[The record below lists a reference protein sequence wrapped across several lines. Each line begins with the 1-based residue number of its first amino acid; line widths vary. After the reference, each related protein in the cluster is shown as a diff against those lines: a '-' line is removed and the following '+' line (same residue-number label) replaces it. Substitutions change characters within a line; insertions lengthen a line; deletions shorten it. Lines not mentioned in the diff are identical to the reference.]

1 VLGGTRR
8 HEAAYKITIGNFGP
22 RQARVTVVDQIPV
35 SRDDAIVVRNVHL
48 DPKPAEQT
56 DLGEVTW
63 KLSLDPN
70 ASAELTIGFQV
81 DVAKGITMAGW
92 RD

>member
-1 VLGGTRR
+1 
-8 HEAAYKITIGNFGP
+8 
-22 RQARVTVVDQIPV
+22 VTVIDQLPV
-35 SRDDAIVVRNVHL
+35 SRDDAITVREVHI

-63 KLSLDPN
+63 ELSLEP
-70 ASAELTIGFQV
+70 SETAELTIGFRV
-81 DVAKGITMAGW
+81 DVAKGVTMSGW